1 MIDGK
6 AILKFGFG
14 SVMVTP
20 LCNNHMAPEQVG
32 AVCFNNAE
40 PGEINRRIPIVDQEF
55 SKQASVIM
63 TFSTTESIDGVIEAL
78 MWVKNTMNSEISET
92 DRIGWDEPFN
102 LDILK
107 EKEEM
112 KKEILPEVRR
122 YAKIILAAPEGTR
135 RVEIHSFET
144 KEEAEAKSER
154 LKSWPYKVIVRA
166 RSEKG
171 KFAKGYTLICCK

>member
-6 AILKFGFG
+6 AILKFGYG

-20 LCNNHMAPEQVG
+20 LCNNHMTPEQVG

-40 PGEINRRIPIVDQEF
+40 PGEINRRIPVISQEF

-63 TFSTTESIDGVIEAL
+63 TFSKTESIDVVINAL
-78 MWVKNTMNSEISET
+78 KWVKNTMNSEIPET

-107 EKEEM
+107 EKKM
-112 KKEILPEVRR
+112 KKKEVLPEIKR
-122 YAKIILAAPEGTR
+122 YAKIILAAPEGVK
-135 RVEIHSFET
+135 RVEIHTFDT
-144 KEEAEAKSER
+144 KKEAEVKSGK
-154 LKSWPYKVIVRA
+154 LKTWPYKVIVRA
-166 RSEKG
+166 RNKKG
-171 KFAKGYTLICCK
+171 QFAKGFALICCK

>member
-6 AILKFGFG
+6 AILKFGSG

-20 LCNNHMAPEQVG
+20 LCNHATPEQVG
-32 AVCFNNAE
+32 AVCFNNGE

-63 TFSTTESIDGVIEAL
+63 TFSTTESIDVVINAL
-78 MWVKNTMNSEISET
+78 KWVKNTMNSETPET

-112 KKEILPEVRR
+112 KKKEVLPEIKR
-122 YAKIILAAPEGTR
+122 YAKIILAAPEGTK
-135 RVEIHSFET
+135 RVEIHTFDT
-144 KEEAEAKSER
+144 KEEAVVKSSR

-166 RSEKG
+166 RNERG
-171 KFAKGYTLICCK
+171 QFAKGFALICCK

>member
-1 MIDGK
+1 MINGK
-6 AILKFGFG
+6 AVLNLGYG

-20 LCNNHMAPEQVG
+20 LCNNHMTPEQVG

-63 TFSTTESIDGVIEAL
+63 TFSKTESIDVVINAL
-78 MWVKNTMNSEISET
+78 KWVKNMMNSEIPET

-112 KKEILPEVRR
+112 KKKEVLPELKM
-122 YAKIILAAPEGTR
+122 YAKIILAAPDAKDVG
-135 RVEIHSFET
+135 IYAFDK
-144 KEEAEAKSER
+144 KEDAQAKSNR
-154 LKSWPYKVIVRA
+154 LRKWPYKVIVRA
-166 RSEKG
+166 RRANG
-171 KFAKGYTLICCK
+171 NYAKGWVLICCK